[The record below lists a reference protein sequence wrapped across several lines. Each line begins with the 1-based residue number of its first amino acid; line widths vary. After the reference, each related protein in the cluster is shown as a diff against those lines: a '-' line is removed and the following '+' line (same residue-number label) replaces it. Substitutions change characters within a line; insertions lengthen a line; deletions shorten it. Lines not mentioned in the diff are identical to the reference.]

1 MWEVIFIEHDS
12 VLGDMQTRIC
22 FYMNEA
28 NAQRI
33 TDGTYTVENG
43 GILVN
48 STYNNSYSTYRSN
61 GSLATDITAAN
72 IAVSTNT
79 DTQKI
84 SFNGTFQAGNAIV
97 TLDYTGEVRGMDLG
111 EAVTGKIVC
120 NEWKSV
126 LKKWE
131 EAGQFM
137 FEARSSDN
145 KLIILFD
152 ILHSGGTKLCPE
164 GTYEVGDYV
173 WQGDVLENT
182 TDITYNGVAADMVAG
197 YITVEH
203 IRGGYVFTFELTDAN
218 GREFAG
224 TISGPVQNGTNPA

>member
-1 MWEVIFIEHDS
+1 
-12 VLGDMQTRIC
+12 
-22 FYMNEA
+22 
-28 NAQRI
+28 
-33 TDGTYTVENG
+33 
-43 GILVN
+43 
-48 STYNNSYSTYRSN
+48 
-61 GSLATDITAAN
+61 
-72 IAVSTNT
+72 
-79 DTQKI
+79 
-84 SFNGTFQAGNAIV
+84 
-97 TLDYTGEVRGMDLG
+97 MDLG

-173 WQGDVLENT
+173 WKGDVLENT

-224 TISGPVQNGTNPA
+224 TISGPVQNGTNPE